1 MISAIWPNRHPCAAS
16 GTQAV
21 PLLRRAMIAVLCIS
35 VLSATEVSVTLAQ
48 EATGRLKMEI
58 PFNVIRKLLPADGVV
73 VRAIRG
79 PDGNFVF
86 STVEA
91 REDGPFDANP
101 TVIEVTLGQ
110 KLRAA
115 PKHRNQNDGHRQ
127 PLGAPGL
134 AADTGFLH
142 IAAGWRAK
150 TTNGSSIQFFDG
162 TASAKLELKIADG
175 AIVGEFRDVEVDW
188 NTGPGDAVLNFLLG
202 AEIQA
207 RQWLAAEANKRLPE
221 LLTRVNSIL
230 RPLLDDGSGTSA
242 RLQIQPGVIVL
253 ASDAPNQPP
262 AGPWAIEFIPVAGGA
277 DAVTIVIY
285 GEFWNPRLGDVGR
298 KVTWCRSDGTVRAC
312 LPSEW
317 QGRKQ
322 LRVIAIAKPWGSDAH
337 LKVWYND
344 RMRQEMRFSKEEE
357 HEVSAD

>member
-86 STVEA
+86 STVGA
-91 REDGPFDANP
+91 PEDGPFDANP

-150 TTNGSSIQFFDG
+150 RADGSSVQVFDG
-162 TASAKLELKIADG
+162 TATAKLELTIAAG
-175 AIVGEFRDVEVDW
+175 AIVGEFRDVKLDW
-188 NTGPGDAVLNFLLG
+188 NKGLGDAFFDIVTGAQGQAQQFLTD
-202 AEIQA
+202 
-207 RQWLAAEANKRLPE
+207 EANKRLPE
-221 LLTRVNSIL
+221 LLTRANSIL
-230 RPLLDDGSGTSA
+230 RPLFDDASGTQP
-242 RLQIQPGVIVL
+242 RLQIQPGMIVL

-277 DAVTIVIY
+277 DAVTIVID
-285 GEFWNPRLGDVGR
+285 GEFWNPRPGDVGR
-298 KVTWCRSDGTVRAC
+298 KVTWCRSDVPGRAC

-317 QGRKQ
+317 QGRQK
-322 LRVIAIAKPWGSDAH
+322 LRVVAIAKPWGSDAH